1 MRIKSHLQFWPKELP
16 HSLTLPVTPVHDN
29 LAVTARRY
37 PDKTAIC
44 YYGGTISYGSLW
56 QQVEAFAGYL
66 QVALG
71 VKPGQRVAL
80 YLQNSP
86 QYIIAY
92 YAILRVDAVVV
103 PINPMNLTAELDFYL
118 CDSGTTV
125 IVVGQELLQYVQP
138 LFHRLRHVVVAAYS
152 DYALHDGSWSLPSV
166 VARAAKPIPRDMTP
180 MVTAWTDALA
190 PGYTPGPSQAGAND
204 IAVLPYT
211 SGTTGIPKG
220 CIHTHSTTQANIVG
234 GVTWSGLTSDSVVLS
249 TLPLFHVTG
258 MEHSMNAPIFCG
270 ATIVLMTRWDREM
283 AAAMIQRHKC
293 SHWKCISTMLIDFL
307 NSPNLH
313 DYDLSSLRYLGGG
326 GASVPAAI
334 AEKCK
339 DILGIDYIEGYG
351 LTETISTSHVNPNS
365 RAKAQCAGIPT
376 FDVDARV
383 VHPDTLEELGV
394 REEGEIVVRGP
405 QLFKGY
411 WNRPDE
417 DAKAFVDIGGELFF
431 RTGDIGYYDED
442 GYFFIVD
449 RAKRMI
455 NAAGFKVWPTEVES
469 MLYNH
474 PDIEQACVIG
484 VPDERRGQTVK
495 ALVVLHPDR
504 RGAVTERDVIDWAKS
519 QMAAYKYPRIVEF
532 VDSLPISGS
541 GKILWR
547 QLQEEAIQK
556 TGGNKQGL

>member
-1 MRIKSHLQFWPKELP
+1 MKITSHLQFWPKGLP

-37 PDKTAIC
+37 PDKTAIY
-44 YYGGTISYGSLW
+44 YYGRTISYAFLW
-56 QQVEAFAGYL
+56 HQVEAFAGYL

-71 VKPGQRVAL
+71 VKAGQRVAL

-92 YAILRVDAVVV
+92 YAILRIDAVVV
-103 PINPMNLTAELDFYL
+103 PMNPMNLTAELDLYL
-118 CDSGTTV
+118 RDSGAKV
-125 IVVGQELLQYVQP
+125 IVAGQELLQYVQP
-138 LFHRLRHVVVAAYS
+138 LFHHLRHVVVAAYS
-152 DYALHDGSWSLPSV
+152 DYALQDGSWSLPNV
-166 VARAAKPIPRDMTP
+166 VARAAAPIPPDIAE

-190 PGYTPGPSQAGAND
+190 SGYTPGPSHAGAND

-211 SGTTGIPKG
+211 SGTTGIAKG

-234 GVTWSGLTSDSVVLS
+234 GALWSGLTTDSVVLS
-249 TLPLFHVTG
+249 ALPLFHVTG

-270 ATIVLMTRWDREM
+270 ATIVLMTRWDREV
-283 AAAMIQRHKC
+283 AAAMIQRYQC

-307 NSPNLH
+307 NTPNLRH
-313 DYDLSSLRYLGGG
+313 YALSSLCYIGGG

-334 AEKCK
+334 AEKCR

-351 LTETISTSHVNPNS
+351 LTETMSTSHVNPDH

-383 VHPDTLEELGV
+383 VHPETLAELGV

-405 QLFKGY
+405 QVFKGY

-417 DAKAFVDIGGELFF
+417 DAKAFVDIEGEVFF
-431 RTGDIGYYDED
+431 RTGDVGYYDED

-455 NAAGFKVWPTEVES
+455 NVAGFKVWPTEVES
-469 MLYNH
+469 ILYKH
-474 PDIEQACVIG
+474 PDIEQVCVIG

-504 RGAVTERDVIDWAKS
+504 RGALTERDIIDWAKS

-532 VDSLPISGS
+532 VDSLPMSGS

-547 QLQEEAIQK
+547 QLQAEAMQK
-556 TGGNKQGL
+556 TGENKL